1 LRVNHF
7 LHPLERKLKAEKM
20 RLLGYLVSRVLKLM
34 IWTNSTNKKSTW
46 DQRLIMYKNLDSPGC
61 QTAIGAF
68 ILMAVIVAAIWIGI
82 GMWTQSPGG

>member
-1 LRVNHF
+1 MPANHF
-7 LHPLERKLKAEKM
+7 SRPLECNLRAGKM

-34 IWTNSTNKKSTW
+34 VWTNSTNKKSTW

-68 ILMAVIVAAIWIGI
+68 ILMAVIVAAILIGI
-82 GMWTQSPGG
+82 EMWTQSPGG